1 MTTPRPTPRRRAGA
15 RSRSAAEAPETV
27 ATSAP
32 APAEAEALAPSPA
45 AQGVDPEADLAL
57 LRRFEPVVRY
67 TRGELFLPAPVG
79 GYLARADLLVGRSER
94 ERTVLLPLG
103 RVSATELATHAAPP
117 GENLYLRL
125 VQHPFDGVE
134 LARWQMRP
142 DRNRFRA
149 PGRLARV
156 GLFARLVDAGFTV
169 SLLLHGTV
177 PGGTAAAAQV
187 QYAESLAQDPRVS
200 YHARVV
206 RRNGWV
212 VLHYLFFYFMND
224 YRSTFGG
231 ANDHEA
237 DWEQVFVYLDDA
249 PDGPRPVWIAAAA
262 HDYTGDDLRRR
273 WDDPDLVLQGEHP
286 VIFAGGGSHASYFEQ
301 GEYLTQLPLPFARGA
316 RGALDALRTFWR
328 DTLNQPD
335 PGDLAQ
341 RIEGAL
347 SVPFIDYA
355 RGDGRT
361 VGPGG
366 DTAWDVELIDDG
378 IDWVDG
384 FRGLFGLD
392 TFDRFAGERAPAG
405 PKYTRAGTV
414 RQSWNDPLGF
424 AGLDK
429 VAPPSRQPDHLRARI
444 ETLVGELGTT
454 DESIRGL
461 TERLPGLE
469 LEVRALGVDG
479 ALARQHEERATELAS
494 TERELAVARAHRASL
509 SDAIG
514 ASRAELARL
523 EAGDAGDPQAHLH
536 HVMRPA
542 PPSDVR
548 YGAVVELWSAVSVSI
563 MLILIV
569 GLIWFGLVPWWG
581 ALLIGTVGY
590 ALMEAALRR
599 RFAQL
604 VLRATL
610 LLAVIGAGV
619 LVWEFRLQAVLLG
632 IIGVAV
638 LIFADNIREVIRR

>member
-1 MTTPRPTPRRRAGA
+1 VTTGRRRAATRPAVAGP
-15 RSRSAAEAPETV
+15 AAEPV
-27 ATSAP
+27 AIDVTTPGDAGP
-32 APAEAEALAPSPA
+32 AP
-45 AQGVDPEADLAL
+45 GVDPQADLAL
-57 LRRFEPVVRY
+57 LRRFEPVVHY
-67 TRGELFLPAPVG
+67 TRGELFFPAPVEP
-79 GYLARADLLVGRSER
+79 YLARTDLLVGRSER
-94 ERTVLLPLG
+94 DRTVRLALG
-103 RVSATELATHAAPP
+103 GITADVLSRQTAPP

-125 VQHPFDGVE
+125 VQDPFDSIE
-134 LARWQMRP
+134 MARWQLRP
-142 DRNRFRA
+142 EREHFSS

-156 GLFARLVDAGFTV
+156 GLFARLVDAGFTI
-169 SLLLHGTV
+169 SLLLRGTV

-187 QYAESLAQDPRVS
+187 KYADALTVDPRVV

-206 RRNGWV
+206 RRNGWI
-212 VLHYLFFYFMND
+212 VLHYLYFYFMND

-231 ANDHEA
+231 VNDHES

-249 PDGPRPVWIAAAA
+249 SDGPRPVWIAAAA

-273 WDDPDLVLQGEHP
+273 WDDPDLVLQDEHP

-361 VGPGG
+361 IGPGG
-366 DTAWDVELIDDG
+366 ETRWDVELIDDSVP
-378 IDWVDG
+378 WVAG
-384 FRGLFGLD
+384 YRGLFGLD

-429 VAPPSRQPDHLRARI
+429 VAPPSRQPEHLRARI
-444 ETLVGELGTT
+444 DTLVEDLAAT
-454 DESIRGL
+454 DVAIHDL

-469 LEVRALGVDG
+469 LEVRALGVEG
-479 ALARQHEERATELAS
+479 AFARSHEARMTELAS
-494 TERELAVARAHRASL
+494 AEKELATARAHRADV
-509 SDAIG
+509 SDAIS
-514 ASRAELARL
+514 ASRSELARL
-523 EAGDAGDPQAHLH
+523 EAGDEGDPHAHLH
-536 HVMRPA
+536 HVMRPT
-542 PPSDVR
+542 PPSEVR
-548 YGAVVELWSAVSVSI
+548 YGRLVELWAAVSVSI
-563 MLILIV
+563 MLLLIV
-569 GLIWFGLVPWWG
+569 GLIWFELVPWWG
-581 ALLIGTVGY
+581 ALLIGVVGY
-590 ALMEAALRR
+590 AIIESILRR
-599 RFAQL
+599 RATQL
-604 VLRATL
+604 ILRATL
-610 LLAVIGAGV
+610 LLAVFGAAV
-619 LVWEFRLQAVLLG
+619 LIWEFRLHAILLG
-632 IIGVAV
+632 LVGLAV

>member
-1 MTTPRPTPRRRAGA
+1 M
-15 RSRSAAEAPETV
+15 AA
-27 ATSAP
+27 
-32 APAEAEALAPSPA
+32 
-45 AQGVDPEADLAL
+45 GVDPDADLAL

-67 TRGELFLPAPVG
+67 TAGEQFLPASVE
-79 GYLARADLLVGRSER
+79 GYLARTDLLVGRNER
-94 ERTVLLPLG
+94 ERTVRLPLG
-103 RVSATELATHAAPP
+103 GVSVAGLAGHAAPP
-117 GENLYLRL
+117 GQNLYLRL
-125 VQHPFDGVE
+125 VQEPFDGIE

-142 DRNRFRA
+142 DHHRFRA

-169 SLLLHGTV
+169 SLLLRGTV

-187 QYAESLAQDPRVS
+187 KYADALARDPRIL

-206 RRNGWV
+206 RRNGWI

-249 PDGPRPVWIAAAA
+249 PDGPRPAWIAAAA

-355 RGDGRT
+355 RGDGRV

-366 DTAWDVELIDDG
+366 DAGWDVALIDDSV
-378 IDWVDG
+378 DWVDG
-384 FRGLFGLD
+384 YRGLFGLD

-429 VAPPSRQPDHLRARI
+429 VAPPSRQPTHLQARI
-444 ETLVGELGTT
+444 DTLVGELVTT
-454 DESIRGL
+454 DESIHEL
-461 TERLPGLE
+461 TGRLPGLE
-469 LEVRALGVDG
+469 LEVRALAVDG
-479 ALARQHEERATELAS
+479 ALSRSHQERATELAAV
-494 TERELAVARAHRASL
+494 EHELAQARARRADL

-514 ASRAELARL
+514 ASRAELMRL
-523 EAGDAGDPQAHLH
+523 ESGDAGDPQAHLH
-536 HVMRPA
+536 HVMRPV
-542 PPSDVR
+542 PHEDTR
-548 YGAVVELWSAVSVSI
+548 YGILVELWSAISVSI
-563 MLILIV
+563 MLLLIV
-569 GLIWFGLVPWWG
+569 ALIWLHLVPWWG
-581 ALLIGTVGY
+581 ALLIGVVGY
-590 ALMEAALRR
+590 ALIEAALRR
-599 RFAQL
+599 RFTQL

-610 LLAVIGAGV
+610 LLAVVGAAVV
-619 LVWEFRLQAVLLG
+619 LWELRLQAVLVG
-632 IIGVAV
+632 IIGVAI
-638 LIFADNIREVIRR
+638 LIFADNIRELIRR

>member
-1 MTTPRPTPRRRAGA
+1 VTTTPRRSSTGTTTPRRRATRA
-15 RSRSAAEAPETV
+15 TTPPTPERTAD
-27 ATSAP
+27 ATTGDP
-32 APAEAEALAPSPA
+32 A
-45 AQGVDPEADLAL
+45 ADLAL

-67 TRGELFLPAPVG
+67 TRGELFFPSPVEP
-79 GYLARADLLVGRSER
+79 YLARTDLLVGRSER
-94 ERTVLLPLG
+94 ERSVRLALGGVSPQVL
-103 RVSATELATHAAPP
+103 AQYAAPP

-125 VQHPFDGVE
+125 VQEPMDSIE
-134 LARWQMRP
+134 LARWQMRS
-142 DRNRFRA
+142 DRDRFRA

-169 SLLLHGTV
+169 SLLLRGTV
-177 PGGTAAAAQV
+177 PGGTAAAAHV
-187 QYAESLAQDPRVS
+187 KYLDAQGDDPRVL

-206 RRNGWV
+206 HRNGWI
-212 VLHYLFFYFMND
+212 VLHYLYFYFMND

-237 DWEQVFVYLDDA
+237 DWEQVFIYLDDA

-273 WDDPDLVLQGEHP
+273 WDDPDLVLHGEHP

-316 RGALDALRTFWR
+316 RGALDALRSFWR

-335 PGDLAQ
+335 PGDLAR

-355 RGDGRT
+355 RGDGRV
-361 VGPGG
+361 VGPDG
-366 DTAWDVELIDDG
+366 DMPWEVARIDDSVP
-378 IDWVDG
+378 WVDG
-384 FRGLFGLD
+384 YRGLFGLD

-429 VAPPSRQPDHLRARI
+429 VAPPSRQPEHLRARI
-444 ETLVGELGTT
+444 DSLVGELATS
-454 DESIRGL
+454 DETIDTL
-461 TERLPGLE
+461 TARLPGLE

-479 ALARQHEERATELAS
+479 ALARSHEARSAELAAA
-494 TERELAVARAHRASL
+494 ERELALARAHRADV

-514 ASRAELARL
+514 AARAELARL
-523 EAGDAGDPQAHLH
+523 EAGDPGDPRGHLH
-536 HVMRPA
+536 HVMRPV
-542 PPSDVR
+542 PHQDTR
-548 YGAVVELWSAVSVSI
+548 YGILVELWSAVSVSI
-563 MLILIV
+563 MLIAIAA
-569 GLIWFGLVPWWG
+569 LIWFGLVPWWG
-581 ALLIGTVGY
+581 ALLIGVVGY

-599 RFAQL
+599 RFMQL

-610 LLAVIGAGV
+610 LLAVIGAAV
-619 LVWEFRLQAVLLG
+619 LIWEFRLQAVLVA
-632 IIGVAV
+632 IFGVAI
-638 LIFADNIREVIRR
+638 LIFWDNVREVVRR

>member
-1 MTTPRPTPRRRAGA
+1 MTDARPASPRRRATT
-15 RSRSAAEAPETV
+15 RRTAA
-27 ATSAP
+27 ATSAETESDG
-32 APAEAEALAPSPA
+32 AP
-45 AQGVDPEADLAL
+45 GVDAATDLAL

-67 TRGELFLPAPVG
+67 TRGELFLPAAVD
-79 GYLARADLLVGRSER
+79 GYLERADLLVGRSDR
-94 ERTVLLPLG
+94 DRTVRLPLG
-103 RVSATELATHAAPP
+103 SVSADDLARHSAPP

-125 VQHPFDGVE
+125 VQKPLDSLE
-134 LARWQMRP
+134 LARWQMRS
-142 DRNRFRA
+142 DRDRFRA

-169 SLLLHGTV
+169 SLLLRGTV

-187 QYAESLAQDPRVS
+187 KYADATAHDPRVL

-237 DWEQVFVYLDDA
+237 DWEQVFVYLDDT
-249 PDGPRPVWIAAAA
+249 PDGPTPVWIAAAA

-341 RIEGAL
+341 RITGAL

-355 RGDGRT
+355 RGDGRV

-366 DTAWDVELIDDG
+366 DTTWDVTLIDDS
-378 IDWVDG
+378 IPWVEG
-384 FRGLFGLD
+384 YRGLFGLD

-444 ETLVGELGTT
+444 DALVGELATT
-454 DESIRGL
+454 DVAIRGL
-461 TERLPGLE
+461 TDRLPGLE

-479 ALARQHEERATELAS
+479 AFARQHAERATELAS
-494 TERELAVARAHRASL
+494 TERELAVSRAHRADL
-509 SDAIG
+509 SDAIE
-514 ASRAELARL
+514 ASRDELARL
-523 EAGDAGDPQAHLH
+523 EVGDAGDPQAHLH
-536 HVMRPA
+536 HVMRPV
-542 PPSDVR
+542 PHEDSR
-548 YGAVVELWSAVSVSI
+548 YGVIVELWSAVSVSI
-563 MLILIV
+563 MLLVIV
-569 GLIWFGLVPWWG
+569 GLIWARLVPWWG
-581 ALLIGTVGY
+581 ALLIGVVGY
-590 ALMEAALRR
+590 ALIEAALRR
-599 RFAQL
+599 RFTQL

-610 LLAVIGAGV
+610 LLAVIGALV

-632 IIGVAV
+632 IIGVAI
-638 LIFADNIREVIRR
+638 LIFTDNIREVVRR

>member
-1 MTTPRPTPRRRAGA
+1 MTTGRRPTTR
-15 RSRSAAEAPETV
+15 
-27 ATSAP
+27 SAP
-32 APAEAEALAPSPA
+32 AAPVPATPAPEPA
-45 AQGVDPEADLAL
+45 AGSPEPSVPGVDVQGDLDL

-67 TRGELFLPAPVG
+67 TKGELFYPSPVHT
-79 GYLARADLLVGRSER
+79 YLERADMLVGRSER
-94 ERTVLLPLG
+94 DRTV
-103 RVSATELATHAAPP
+103 RVPVGGISPDVLAGHAAPP

-125 VQHPFDGVE
+125 VQHPLDSIE
-134 LARWQMRP
+134 MARWQMRS
-142 DRNRFRA
+142 DRDRFSS

-169 SLLLHGTV
+169 SLLLRGTV

-187 QYAESLAQDPRVS
+187 KYADALMSDPRVL

-206 RRNGWV
+206 RRNGWI

-237 DWEQVFVYLDDA
+237 DWEQIFIYLDDA

-273 WDDPDLVLQGEHP
+273 WDDPDLVLHGEHP

-361 VGPGG
+361 VGPDGG
-366 DTAWDVELIDDG
+366 TAWEVELIDDTVP
-378 IDWVDG
+378 WVDG
-384 FRGLFGLD
+384 YRGLFGLD

-444 ETLVGELGTT
+444 DTLVGELATT
-454 DESIRGL
+454 DQTIHDL

-479 ALARQHEERATELAS
+479 ALARSHEERSTELAS
-494 TERELAVARAHRASL
+494 AERELAGARAHRASV
-509 SDAIG
+509 SDAVE
-514 ASRAELARL
+514 ASRQELTRL
-523 EAGDAGDPQAHLH
+523 EAGDEGDPQAHLD

-548 YGAVVELWSAVSVSI
+548 YGVIVELWAAVSVSI
-563 MLILIV
+563 MLLLIV
-569 GLIWFGLVPWWG
+569 GLIWLRLVPWWG
-581 ALLIGTVGY
+581 ALLIGVVGY
-590 ALMEAALRR
+590 ALIEAVMRR
-599 RFAQL
+599 RFTQL

-610 LLAVIGAGV
+610 LLAVVGALI
-619 LVWEFRLQAVLLG
+619 LVWEFRLQAVLVG
-632 IIGVAV
+632 IIGIAI
-638 LIFADNIREVIRR
+638 LIFADNIREVVRR

>member
-1 MTTPRPTPRRRAGA
+1 MTTGRRRTVGRGRAGEADPGAA
-15 RSRSAAEAPETV
+15 RV
-27 ATSAP
+27 AGDDAP
-32 APAEAEALAPSPA
+32 AQPL
-45 AQGVDPEADLAL
+45 QVTDTGVDLEL

-67 TRGELFLPAPVG
+67 TRGEQFFPAPVD

-94 ERTVLLPLG
+94 ERGVRLPLG
-103 RVSATELATHAAPP
+103 HVSAVELARQSAPP

-125 VQHPFDGVE
+125 VQDPFDGLE
-134 LARWQMRP
+134 FARWQMRP
-142 DRNRFRA
+142 GRERFSS

-169 SLLLHGTV
+169 SLLLRGTV

-187 QYAESLAQDPRVS
+187 KYADALAHDPRVL

-206 RRNGWV
+206 RRGGWI

-249 PDGPRPVWIAAAA
+249 PEGPTPVWIAAAA

-316 RGALDALRTFWR
+316 KGVLHALRTFWR

-355 RGDGRT
+355 RGDGRV
-361 VGPGG
+361 VGPDG
-366 DTAWDVELIDDG
+366 DTGWDVALIDDG
-378 IDWVDG
+378 IAWVDG
-384 FRGLFGLD
+384 YRGLFGLD

-405 PKYTRAGTV
+405 PKYTRSGTV

-429 VAPPSRQPDHLRARI
+429 VAPPSRQPEHLRARI
-444 ETLVGELGTT
+444 DSLARELATT
-454 DESIRGL
+454 DETIDAL
-461 TERLPGLE
+461 TDRLPGLE

-479 ALARQHEERATELAS
+479 ALVRQYAERATELSSA
-494 TERELAVARAHRASL
+494 ERELATARAYRADI

-514 ASRAELARL
+514 ASHQELARL
-523 EAGDAGDPQAHLH
+523 EGGDAGDPQAHLH
-536 HVMRPA
+536 HVMRPV
-542 PPSDVR
+542 PHQDTR
-548 YGAVVELWSAVSVSI
+548 YGILVELWSAVSVSI
-563 MLILIV
+563 MLLAIV
-569 GLIWFGLVPWWG
+569 GLIWFRLVPWWG
-581 ALLIGTVGY
+581 ALLIGVVGY
-590 ALMEAALRR
+590 ALIEAALRR
-599 RFAQL
+599 RFTQL

-610 LLAVIGAGV
+610 LLAIMGAAV
-619 LVWEFRLQAVLLG
+619 LIWEFRLQAVLVG
-632 IIGVAV
+632 IISVAL